1 MMETIE
7 TTIVKQVGAY
17 KQLTA
22 NEQRALARRVQTGDK
37 DAREQ
42 LVVSNLRLVIGN
54 MRHFPQ
60 FIAKH
65 FDDLYQTGML
75 GLLIAV
81 DRYDPDRKATFS
93 TYATHWIRCTIRLW
107 IYQQN
112 VLHVS
117 KDIHDEAIKIRQQ
130 TQDGC
135 PASEIITKRAGLAQE
150 FACSS
155 CVSLDD
161 LCSNDED
168 EDVLWSDVLADEINP
183 FEEIEDDCTELIEW
197 LLSVLKPRER
207 RIVELHFGITGHD
220 EMNHLAISKQLGI
233 PASTISH
240 NFLSAM
246 RKLQRAAADTQE
258 AKAS

>member
-1 MMETIE
+1 MITID
-7 TTIVKQVGAY
+7 QSLMQQAGQY
-17 KQLTA
+17 QQLSA
-22 NEQRALARRVQTGDK
+22 NEQRSLARRVQTGDQS
-37 DAREQ
+37 AREQ
-42 LVVSNLRLVIGN
+42 LILHNLRLVIGN

-65 FDDLYQTGML
+65 FEDLYQAGML

-130 TQDGC
+130 AQDGC
-135 PASEIITKRAGLAQE
+135 VTSEASTKRAGLALE
-150 FACSS
+150 YAYAS

-161 LCSNDED
+161 LCTNDED
-168 EDVLWSDVLADEINP
+168 EDSLWSEVLADPCNP
-183 FEEIEDDCTELIEW
+183 FEDIEEDSTIEW
-197 LLSVLKPRER
+197 LLSVLTPRER
-207 RIVELHFGITGHD
+207 RIVTLHFGFGQNKTMKMADIAKQTGLSRRTA
-220 EMNHLAISKQLGI
+220 NYIYLCAI
-233 PASTISH
+233 
-240 NFLSAM
+240 
-246 RKLQRAAADTQE
+246 RKLQRAAGVCVDQE